1 MKKQYIFLALILIIL
16 YSLYLIW
23 SFKYKEYKINSHI
36 EYISMLNLKISE
48 KIEEA
53 NNIIEYKSSNAYK
66 NKILKEQQ
74 WFKNKWELVTYLT
87 SEQVYN
93 TYTSDIK
100 DTITEMAI
108 EGIENENQEIK
119 EMTVYEKWIYLL
131 FNKS

>member
-36 EYISMLNLKISE
+36 EYISMLNVEISE

>member
-36 EYISMLNLKISE
+36 EYISMLNVEISK

>member
-16 YSLYLIW
+16 YSLYLIG

-36 EYISMLNLKISE
+36 EYISQLNKEISQ

-53 NNIIEYKSSNAYK
+53 NNIIEYKGSNSYK
-66 NKILKEQQ
+66 NMILKEQQ
-74 WFKNKWELVTYLT
+74 WYKNKWELVTYLT
-87 SEQVYN
+87 SEQIYN

-100 DTITEMAI
+100 DSITELAI
-108 EGIENENQEIK
+108 ESIEDWNQEIK
-119 EMTVYEKWIYLL
+119 EMTIYEKWIYLL

>member
-36 EYISMLNLKISE
+36 EYISMLNVEISE

-108 EGIENENQEIK
+108 KGIENENQEIK